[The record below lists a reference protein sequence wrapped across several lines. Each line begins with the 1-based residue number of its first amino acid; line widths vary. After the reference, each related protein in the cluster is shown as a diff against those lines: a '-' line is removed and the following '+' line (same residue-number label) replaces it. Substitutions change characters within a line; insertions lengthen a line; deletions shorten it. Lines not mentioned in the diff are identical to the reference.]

1 MHTRYYIGFDIGSSS
16 VKVAL
21 VDAESGKNLLSLHEP
36 PHEMSIISEQ
46 NDWAEQNP
54 NDWWDYI
61 CTATKRVIRE
71 SKIDASKI
79 DAVGISYQMH
89 GLVVLD
95 KSGTP
100 LRNSIICISLFRI
113 SDTSRT
119 KHNINVNDGKAM
131 VFNKINL

>member
-89 GLVVLD
+89 GLVVFIKVEHL
-95 KSGTP
+95 
-100 LRNSIICISLFRI
+100 
-113 SDTSRT
+113 
-119 KHNINVNDGKAM
+119 
-131 VFNKINL
+131 